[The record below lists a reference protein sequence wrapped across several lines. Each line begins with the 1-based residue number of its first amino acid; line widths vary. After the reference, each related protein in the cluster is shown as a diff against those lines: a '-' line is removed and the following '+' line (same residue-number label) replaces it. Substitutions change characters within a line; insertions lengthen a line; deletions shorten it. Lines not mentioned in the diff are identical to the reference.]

1 MLEFKEFTISY
12 DGPILEEVNL
22 RFEPGQITVISGA
35 SGSGKS
41 SLLKAINGIIP
52 YFQPAELM
60 GSLIY
65 KGQELQELDLAQRSR
80 FISTVF

>member
-12 DGPILEEVNL
+12 DRPILEEVNL

-52 YFQPAELM
+52 HFQQ
-60 GSLIY
+60 S
-65 KGQELQELDLAQRSR
+65 
-80 FISTVF
+80 